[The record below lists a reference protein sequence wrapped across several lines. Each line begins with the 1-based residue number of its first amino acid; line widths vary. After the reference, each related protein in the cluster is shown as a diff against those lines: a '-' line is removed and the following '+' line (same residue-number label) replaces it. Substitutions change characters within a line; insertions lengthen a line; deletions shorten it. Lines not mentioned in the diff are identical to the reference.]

1 MFQEVLN
8 ATKLDLKT
16 RVVNLPGL
24 LQREWGGHMSRML
37 FVHDHIKIVS
47 ADSMAKKTSF
57 ETNPALMQYFAL
69 NQTFASAL
77 NKYLNWM
84 ADSITNLYNF
94 GNTLDKILLC
104 RGIPDV
110 SPLQLFCADSYCLQ
124 YDRIQRKRKKLDYTT
139 VVGPRNAFLNQEE
152 E

>member
-1 MFQEVLN
+1 
-8 ATKLDLKT
+8 
-16 RVVNLPGL
+16 
-24 LQREWGGHMSRML
+24 ML
-37 FVHDHIKIVS
+37 FVHDHIIKIVS
-47 ADSMAKKTSF
+47 ADSMAKRPVLKQILHQCNGFTKSNF
-57 ETNPALMQYFAL
+57 HITR
-69 NQTFASAL
+69 

-124 YDRIQRKRKKLDYTT
+124 YDRIQRKRKKLDYIISKLESKDH
-139 VVGPRNAFLNQEE
+139 RNIQNRSRRS
-152 E
+152 